1 MKIADGKIIR
11 EFDNKQIF
19 NKIFDSIPIPL
30 IIVDKNAVVVMINE
44 TFADYLGYDK
54 EYLIGKN
61 VEQIDINT
69 RFPYVLKNKEPEIAW
84 RHKFSNGH
92 TAIVHRIPI
101 LDELDNVIFGIG
113 VVLFQDI
120 LEFKDIINNNKQLKS
135 ELFHMKNELKKIQG
149 SKYSFDNIIGSS
161 EKMLL
166 AKYMARKATLTN
178 SNVLLFGES
187 GTGKELFAH
196 AIHGESGRSC
206 YPFVKVNCAAI
217 PNELFESE
225 LFGYEEGAFTSAV
238 KGGKIGKFEL
248 ANKGT
253 IFLDEIAELPMK
265 MQSKLLRV
273 IQEREIERIG
283 GCENISI
290 DVRVIAAT
298 NKDLVELIS
307 ENKFRKDLYYRL
319 NVMKINIPPLRKRM
333 DDLPQILDSVIEK
346 KSRETGIY
354 ISGYNEAFLD
364 QLVQSDWTGNVR
376 ELENVIERAINMSEK
391 ETLDIESLPLH
402 VFNTSYSKEHTSN
415 SLLKDAVEHVEKD
428 MIKKAIQNTNGNKM
442 KAARLLGLSRSS
454 LYEKL
459 NKYNI

>member
-1 MKIADGKIIR
+1 MRIADEKTIR

-19 NKIFDSIPIPL
+19 DKIFDSIPIPL
-30 IIVDKNAVVVMINE
+30 IIVDKNAVIVMINE
-44 TFADYLGYDK
+44 TFADYLGHKK
-54 EYLIGKN
+54 EYLVGKN

-69 RFPYVLKNKEPEIAW
+69 RFPYVLKNKKPEIAW

-101 LDELDNVIFGIG
+101 LDELDDVIFGVG
-113 VVLFQDI
+113 VVLFQDV

-178 SNVLLFGES
+178 SNVLLLGES

-196 AIHGESGRSC
+196 AIHGGSGRSC

-225 LFGYEEGAFTSAV
+225 LFGYEEGAFTSAL

-273 IQEREIERIG
+273 LQEREIERIG
-283 GCENISI
+283 GYENISI

-319 NVMKINIPPLRKRM
+319 NVMKINIPPLRERM
-333 DDLPQILDSVIEK
+333 DDLPQILDSLIEK

-364 QLVQSDWTGNVR
+364 QLMQSDWIGNIR
-376 ELENVIERAINMSEK
+376 ELENVVERAINMSEK
-391 ETLDIESLPLH
+391 ETLGIESLPMH
-402 VFNTSYSKEHTSN
+402 VFKASYSKEHTSN
-415 SLLKDAVEHVEKD
+415 SILKDAVEHVEKD
-428 MIKKAIQNTNGNKM
+428 MIKKAIKNTNGNKM
-442 KAARLLGLSRSS
+442 QAARLLGLSRSS

-459 NKYNI
+459 SKYNI